1 MCGFA
6 SNPANLHYSHWHKV
20 QYLPWDFMTSRC
32 HKEPLG
38 AKMDLCMPQWTSK
51 LVYFSRYS
59 KDF

>member
-51 LVYFSRYS
+51 LVYFSR
-59 KDF
+59 